1 MNQDPN
7 PPSPPLPTPPARSP
21 HEVTLLLHAASGGDP
36 RASAELLPLVYEE
49 LRRLAR
55 ARLGAEAPGQTLQPT
70 ALVHEAYLKVLSTPE
85 TEWESRGHFFAAV
98 AQTMR
103 RILIDDARRRHAL
116 KHGGGRKRVPL
127 DTGFSSRPGSAG
139 ELLALNEALDKLE
152 RTDARTFRVVML
164 RFFVGLRIEQIA
176 EAMDC
181 SPRTVKRDWEAA
193 KEWLKAELAGSAPE

>member
-1 MNQDPN
+1 MEGTTAPL
-7 PPSPPLPTPPARSP
+7 PPSDGRDPA
-21 HEVTLLLHAASGGDP
+21 EA
-36 RASAELLPLVYEE
+36 
-49 LRRLAR
+49 AR
-55 ARLGAEAPGQTLQPT
+55 ARSEEMFDRLYADLRRYAHSQMKFERASGILQPT

-127 DTGFSSRPGSAG
+127 DTGFSSRPESAG

-193 KEWLKAELAGSAPE
+193 KEWLKAELAGTPDPEPRPRD